1 MSYHLYTTPAL
12 VLGAYQSGKSHK
24 RVILLTKDLGLI
36 VAHVQSGRELR
47 SKLKTTLDLFSYSR
61 VSLIRGRTDWRLTG
75 TESVEHLVRL
85 RRIPE
90 RRVAVARMGKLLTR
104 FIHGEEVNESLF
116 ETILSACLYLEREE
130 EDAVI
135 DFEALDITVSLKV
148 LALLGYLDEGKILP
162 EENKNLLA
170 IAESPVLSHEVL
182 AMSRREK
189 LVSEALIHKA
199 VLASQL

>member
-1 MSYHLYTTPAL
+1 MSYHLYTTRAL
-12 VLGAYQSGKSHK
+12 VFGAYQSGESHK
-24 RVILLTKDLGLI
+24 RIILLTKDLGLI
-36 VAHVQSGRELR
+36 VAHMQSGRELR

-75 TESVEHLVRL
+75 TESVEHLERL
-85 RRIPE
+85 KRIPE
-90 RRVAVARMGKLLTR
+90 RRVAMARIGKLLTR

-116 ETILSACLYLEREE
+116 EAILSACLYLEREP
-130 EDAVI
+130 DTAYI

-148 LALLGYLDEGKILP
+148 LALLGYLDEGKILL
-162 EENKNLLA
+162 EENKSLLA
-170 IAESPVLSHEVL
+170 ITEAPELSPQVL

-189 LVSEALIHKA
+189 LTSEALIHKA

>member
-12 VLGAYQSGKSHK
+12 VFGAYQSGESHK
-24 RVILLTKDLGLI
+24 RVVLLTKDLGLI
-36 VAHVQSGRELR
+36 VAHMQSGRELR

-75 TESVEHLVRL
+75 TELVEHFARL
-85 RRIPE
+85 KRIPE
-90 RRVAVARMGKLLTR
+90 RRVAMARIGKLLTR
-104 FIHGEEVNESLF
+104 FIHGEEVNEALF
-116 ETILSACLYLEREE
+116 EAVLSACLYLEK
-130 EDAVI
+130 EDDATFI

-148 LALLGYLDEGKILP
+148 LALLGYLDEGKILL

-170 IAESPVLSHEVL
+170 ITEAPELSPQVL

-189 LVSEALIHKA
+189 LTSEALIHKA
-199 VLASQL
+199 ILASQL